1 MDRELKELTGILK
14 AEKEVFVK
22 YLEKLTDQQKA
33 LIENN
38 LDDIRSSV
46 EQINVLAREAVNLEN
61 GRRTVIDRL
70 SKKLG
75 MAAEDVSVGKLL
87 EKFKGPNFEELERL
101 KNTIIEIHQKVKTQK
116 NRNELLI
123 EQSMSVIRQTVNYIN
138 EVRNPK
144 VTYDNP
150 LAARRGTKEGGA
162 LLSRTF

>member
-1 MDRELKELTGILK
+1 MDRELKELTEILR

-22 YLEKLTDQQKA
+22 YFEKLTDQQKA

-46 EQINVLAREAVNLEN
+46 EQISVLAQEAVNLEN
-61 GRRTVIDRL
+61 GRRMVIDRL

-75 MAAEDVSVGKLL
+75 MAAEDVSMGKLL

-101 KNTIIEIHQKVKTQK
+101 KNTILEIHQKVKTQK

-138 EVRNPK
+138 EARNPK
-144 VTYDNP
+144 ATYANP
-150 LAARRGTKEGGA
+150 VSTRRGAKESGA
-162 LLSRTF
+162 LLSRTV